1 MGELNNFFVSFG
13 AVTKD
18 FLKGKKEV
26 EDGLKAVDAAAK
38 SQGKS
43 MEQSGKQAEDAL
55 KKTGQAAVAASG
67 QTVDAIEEMRQRL
80 KAAGEAIENLKKDMA
95 EVEQLKKLQQ
105 NIVEA
110 HQAIRK
116 FAREIQLLGTAITT
130 AFSALIYKAAEA
142 GDNIVNLSRRTGMS
156 VEELSKWG
164 YVAKQAG
171 TDLDTIITTTKRLVT
186 AMDGA
191 AKGGKEQ
198 QKAFA
203 DLGIAYEDANNK
215 LRPLN
220 DVLYDLADE
229 IKNTEN
235 ETEALAKAASV
246 LGYRAGPEIVAFLKL
261 GSREIKAMGDEAQR
275 SGAIMDTLRAE
286 ALDKL
291 DDSLDTIRASLAN
304 FAASIAESLVPS
316 LRSLIQWATNIIARF
331 GEWRERNQT
340 LFDTLVK
347 IAALSGP
354 LLILGGAFLNL
365 IINVAELAGTA
376 EKLGKVFAVLKT
388 DVKAFFS
395 FFLTPAG
402 IATAAIAGISTAVYL
417 LYDRWKGVI
426 ERTEQA
432 REALIRIKDGTAS
445 IEEIKKAMSGA
456 EETIQ
461 KNIKA
466 VNTWHVTLNNLSQY
480 GGMIGSLAGMWN
492 EILGIEK
499 RATGEIEAQTQLLRA
514 ELFQAA
520 QMAAEKIAEGFE
532 GATQAEKETLTEAI
546 RLNEAVKQGSQEME
560 TFRIAIAKVK
570 EELAN
575 LAPGSEQFKTS
586 QEALNRLEKGYEILL
601 TKTGENATKFNEIFR
616 SLTEEQQ
623 EYVLTG
629 KQKEVE
635 IHQQSLL
642 ERLEAE
648 KNFSKLIIDEQIK
661 VLEAYKK
668 NTENLTDEEKK
679 EIESLLDSL
688 KTKFDELNQAAR
700 ERLSFTKTL
709 LDLGKVSTSQYV
721 QFLKDELVSE
731 QNTADQKKNI
741 RNELLNYTASLYT
754 KNLDTLR
761 STNEKAIELEK
772 STAEKRKEIYDSYA
786 QKVIDKEEEIHQI
799 RQKYADRQKELGAS
813 IRTQLITDL
822 ASYGESLS
830 GLFNKSTD
838 ELAELWKRAAESGKS
853 MQPLTEDAKR
863 KVELYS
869 EAWEEAA
876 KQIELAT
883 KVEEFLNLD
892 VAMQEEINKVNA
904 QFADFEMKTAESLDK
919 VNAAFQ
925 ETSSNIQNAFFEAF
939 ENIGL
944 SMETL
949 SERFGIELDS
959 IEDKL
964 NQFAGKEI
972 RREQPIETAAKDV
985 AGKSLPTIEALR
997 EYADYQKDSTEAYQ
1011 ENAEKIKLNIKSQEQ
1026 LAKEIFNQKNK
1037 LLNTIADI
1045 KDSGILEASE
1055 GISSYS
1061 VATGQ
1066 LIKTE
1071 YPELFKAKPT
1081 QDIAP
1086 QAEQPEFPSISAVLP
1101 PERINQSADAVKNLG
1116 SAFKQNF
1123 IPITGDVAK
1132 RFIDVSK
1139 EMGGLKGAVD
1149 DAVEAVKVLN
1159 EELSKLAGQNIKVEI
1174 DVQGTEKAGQQVVF
1188 KALEQSLLSGGAR
1201 R

>member
-13 AVTKD
+13 AITKD

-38 SQGKS
+38 VQSKS
-43 MEQSGKQAEDAL
+43 MEQSGKQVEGAL
-55 KKTGQAAVAASG
+55 KATGNAAVAASG
-67 QTVDAIEEMRQRL
+67 QTIDAIEEMRKRL
-80 KAAGEAIENLKKDMA
+80 EDAGEAIENLKEEMA
-95 EVEQLKKLQQ
+95 QVEQMKKMQET
-105 NIVEA
+105 IVEA
-110 HQAIRK
+110 HLAVRK
-116 FAREIQLLGTAITT
+116 FARDIQLLGTAITT
-130 AFSALIYKAAEA
+130 AFSAIIYKAAEA

-203 DLGIAYEDANNK
+203 DLRIAYEDANKK

-316 LRSLIQWATNIIARF
+316 LRSIIQWATNIIARF
-331 GEWRERNQT
+331 GEWRERNQA
-340 LFDTLVK
+340 LFNILAK

-354 LLILGGAFLNL
+354 LLILGGTFLKIML
-365 IINVAELAGTA
+365 SLAELGNKAQN
-376 EKLGKVFAVLKT
+376 LGKIFSVLQA
-388 DVKAFFS
+388 DVKKFFS

-402 IATAAIAGISTAVYL
+402 IATAAIAGIATAVYI
-417 LYDRWKGVI
+417 LYDRWEGVI
-426 ERTEQA
+426 ERTQQA
-432 REALIRIKDGTAS
+432 REALIRIKDGKAS
-445 IEEIKKAMSGA
+445 IEEIKLALDGA
-456 EETIQ
+456 EEAIQ

-466 VNTWHVTLNNLSQY
+466 VETWHRNLNFLESLDAL
-480 GGMIGSLAGMWN
+480 GSGIKFFN

-499 RATGEIEAQTQLLRA
+499 KATGEIEAQTQLLRA
-514 ELFQAA
+514 ELSQAA
-520 QMAAEKIAEGFE
+520 QIAAEKMAEGFE

-546 RLNEAVKQGSQEME
+546 RLNETVKQGSQEME
-560 TFRIAIAKVK
+560 TFRTAIAKVK
-570 EELAN
+570 EELAT
-575 LAPGSEQFKTS
+575 LAPGSDQFKTS
-586 QEALNRLEKGYEILL
+586 QEALSRLEKGYENLF

-668 NTENLTDEEKK
+668 NTEDLTDEEKK
-679 EIESLLDSL
+679 EIESLLDLL
-688 KTKFDELNQAAR
+688 KTRFDELNQAAR

-709 LDLGKVSTSQYV
+709 LDLGKVSASQYV
-721 QFLKDELVSE
+721 QFLKDELASE
-731 QNTADQKKNI
+731 QNTTEQKKNI
-741 RNELLNYTASLYT
+741 RNELLNYTSSLYT
-754 KNLDTLR
+754 KNLDALK
-761 STNEKAIELEK
+761 SANEKAIELEK

-799 RQKYADRQKELGAS
+799 RQKYADKQKDLGAS
-813 IRTQLITDL
+813 IRTQLVADL
-822 ASYGESLS
+822 AGYGENLS
-830 GLFNKSTD
+830 GLFNKSTE
-838 ELAELWKRAAESGKS
+838 ELAAMWKRAAESGKS
-853 MQPLTEDAKR
+853 MKPLTDDAKR
-863 KVELYS
+863 QVELYG

-876 KQIELAT
+876 KQIELAS
-883 KVEEFLNLD
+883 KVEEFMNLD
-892 VAMQEEINKVNA
+892 AAMEEEINKVNA
-904 QFADFEMKTAESLDK
+904 RFADFETKTAESLDK

-939 ENIGL
+939 ENVGL

-949 SERFGIELDS
+949 SEKFGIELDS

-964 NQFAGKEI
+964 TQFAGKEI

-997 EYADYQKDSTEAYQ
+997 EYAKYQKDSTEAYQ
-1011 ENAEKIKLNIKSQEQ
+1011 ESAERIKINIKTQEQ

-1066 LIKTE
+1066 LVKTE
-1071 YPELFKAKPT
+1071 YPELFKNKPI

-1086 QAEQPEFPSISAVLP
+1086 QAEIKPEFPSISAVLP
-1101 PERINQSADAVKNLG
+1101 PEKIKQSAEAVKNLG
-1116 SAFKQNF
+1116 STFKQNF
-1123 IPITGDVAK
+1123 IPLTGDVAK
-1132 RFIDVSK
+1132 GFVDVSK
-1139 EMGGLKGAVD
+1139 EMGGFKGAVD

-1159 EELSKLAGQNIKVEI
+1159 GELKKLAGQNIKVEI

-1188 KALEQSLLSGGAR
+1188 KALEQSLLSGGR